1 MIINIANKIGSNIM
15 KKSILQKWILSS
27 ILISCVICA
36 MMFLCVPNLTFQP
49 SIGPKIFYYYN
60 DSADMLA
67 EAADC
72 KEFISVLEPS
82 EKVDSVYVLD
92 YEPYDK
98 SFARFADLKASKKE
112 VDSFMEVFRAEAKA
126 YYSAK
131 NQEFLSSIG
140 ADKNSQDYEI
150 VTSDYSP
157 YVHISY
163 EDKFAFQRYED
174 EFIDNVKTNSD
185 ISEIHVTTPIESIEQ
200 AASIT
205 SSVTRYDMQDV
216 LKDIG
221 ADDQTYTG
229 SGLKVGI
236 MEAEGIT
243 TENAHS
249 ELSDLD
255 IRTAGDSSTEAEHAE
270 WVTRLLCGSNGVARG
285 IHSAYVYHT
294 ALTSSFIPAM
304 NWFLDNLCL
313 VINASLVL
321 KSIAG
326 KYSWSSAFMDFQIRY
341 NRVIFWICAGNEGA
355 NPNYYV
361 TPPGTAYNAIT
372 VANSAKGEY
381 IHNSSSYDTE
391 KELKINKP
399 TIAAPGTGLYLN
411 GKRLIGDKYKD
422 EYNLGTSFA
431 TPIVTGIVIKL
442 LEEAPALQLFP
453 EAMAAIL
460 IASATNANGQSDRW
474 DNRAGAG
481 IVNYRRAREILKIS
495 TCRAFYNNND
505 AQNSVVMTSEGFTAK
520 KGDKIRAVAIWSANS
535 KTSARGDA
543 VQSNIHTDYNMIL
556 NFVGSS
562 DVSMIQGGGSTNLEF
577 FVLKISLLAE
587 STFRLDVKQANK
599 KIINDDDYGALAW
612 YVE

>member
-1 MIINIANKIGSNIM
+1 M

-27 ILISCVICA
+27 ILIACVLCA

-60 DSADMLA
+60 DSADMLT

-98 SFARFADLKASKKE
+98 SFAQFADLKASKKE

-236 MEAEGIT
+236 MEAGGIT
-243 TENAHS
+243 TENKHP
-249 ELSDLD
+249 ELSGLD
-255 IRTAGDSSTEAEHAE
+255 IRTAGDSSTEDEHAE
-270 WVTRLLCGSNGVARG
+270 RVTRLLCGANGVARG

-294 ALTSSFIPAM
+294 ALNSSFIPAM

-313 VINASLVL
+313 VINASLGFP
-321 KSIAG
+321 SNAG
-326 KYSWSSAFMDFQIRY
+326 KYSWASAFMDFQVRY
-341 NRVIFWICAGNEGA
+341 NRVIFCICAGNEGA
-355 NPNYYV
+355 NTNHYV

-372 VANSAKGEY
+372 VANSTKDAY
-381 IHNSSSYDTE
+381 IRNKSSYEVE
-391 KELKINKP
+391 KELKMNKP
-399 TIAAPGTGLYLN
+399 TIAAPGTGV
-411 GKRLIGDKYKD
+411 ITDKNN
-422 EYNLGTSFA
+422 NLRAGTSYA
-431 TPIVTGIVIKL
+431 APIVTGIVIKL
-442 LEEAPALQLFP
+442 LGEAPALQLFP
-453 EAMAAIL
+453 EAMSAIL
-460 IASATNANGQSDRW
+460 IASATNANGQSDKW

-481 IVNYRRAREILKIS
+481 IVNYRRAREILKNS
-495 TCRAFYNNND
+495 TCRAFCNNND

-520 KGDKIRAVAIWSANS
+520 KGEKIRAVAIWSANS
-535 KTSARGDA
+535 KTSAWGDA

-562 DVSMIQGGGSTNLEF
+562 DVSMIQRGGSTNMEF
-577 FVLKISLLAE
+577 FVLKISLLVE

-612 YVE
+612 YIE